1 MTMKKTSNHIMLGM
15 CAAGAPIKGSV
26 LRADDPLDACNVVW
40 DSPSKDHTGS
50 MPIGNGDIGANVWVD
65 TNGVLTLL
73 IGKTDAWN
81 GNCQLLKIGRLRVT
95 LTPNPFAAGRPFE
108 QTLRLRQGEI
118 GIRCGEGD
126 QAVELKIWVDANR
139 PAIRVEAD
147 GPAPFEARV
156 QLDPWRI
163 QRRQLE
169 GRELDSAYGLQGSPR
184 PVYVEPDTV
193 FEGHADRIVW
203 CHRNTHSIWEDNL
216 RLQGLEGFIGQSR
229 DPLIHRTFGAG
240 VEGDGL
246 VGADA
251 RTLVSARPAQRL
263 AMRVDVLTAQAARVE
278 EWTEALERLAANNRS
293 VDLEAAR
300 ASHHAWWNDFW
311 NRSWIRVT
319 AAAGA
324 SERAADDAEAVSRAY
339 ALQRWINACGG
350 RGAFPIKFNGSIFTV
365 DHDVAG
371 KGLDPDYRAWGGPY
385 WWQNTRLAYWPML
398 AAGDYD
404 LMRPL
409 FRMYRDMLPLSEY
422 RTRTWYGH
430 EGAFIGETVYFW
442 GMYNDNNYG
451 WRRENLPLHM
461 LDNAYIR
468 YEYTAAPE
476 LLALALDYA
485 DYTGDASFMADTLLP
500 LADALLPFWDQHYK
514 TDAQGKLVMQPAQA
528 LETIRNARNPT
539 PDVAGLQWGLDHLL
553 RLPEAVAGARRL
565 AFWKQLRDKIP
576 PIHIKVDEDGRRR
589 VMGHAS
595 DSEPPRSNVE
605 NPELYAVFPFRLYGV
620 GKPDI
625 DVGLATFEKRVNKMG
640 KGWTQDDIQA
650 AMLGL
655 TETAATYVSNRARAS
670 NPQSRFPA
678 FWGPNYD
685 WVPDQD
691 HGGVLMRAVQA
702 MLMQADHGKIV
713 LFPAW
718 PREWD
723 VAFKLH
729 GPRQTTVECVYRRGK
744 IESLKITPPE
754 RAAEVMQLE
763 PK

>member
-1 MTMKKTSNHIMLGM
+1 MEKTSRRIVLGM
-15 CAAGAPIKGSV
+15 CAAGAMIKGTD
-26 LRADDPLDACNVVW
+26 LHAADPLDACNVVW
-40 DSPSKDHTGS
+40 DSPSKDQNGS
-50 MPIGNGDIGANVWVD
+50 MPVGNGDIGANVWME

-81 GNCQLLKIGRLRVT
+81 ANCQLLKIGRLRVT
-95 LTPNPFAAGRPFE
+95 LSPNPFTPGRPFE

-126 QAVELKIWVDANR
+126 QAVELRIWVDANR
-139 PAIRVEAD
+139 PTIHVEAN
-147 GPAPFEARV
+147 GQTPFETRV

-184 PVYVEPDTV
+184 PVYMEPDTV
-193 FEGHADRIVW
+193 LEGHTNRVVW
-203 CHRNTHSIWEDNL
+203 CHRNEHSIWEDNL
-216 RLQGLEGFIGQSR
+216 RHQGLEGFIEQSR
-229 DPLIHRTFGAG
+229 DPLLHRTFGAC

-246 VGADA
+246 VGTDA
-251 RTLVSARPAQRL
+251 WTLVSARPAQRL
-263 AMRVDVLTAQAARVE
+263 AMRVDVLTAQTASVD
-278 EWTEALERLAANNRS
+278 EWTEALDRLAAESRA
-293 VDLEAAR
+293 VDLDAAR
-300 ASHHAWWNDFW
+300 AAHRAWWNDFW

-319 AAAGA
+319 AATGA
-324 SERAADDAEAVSRAY
+324 SERAAGDAEAVTRGY
-339 ALQRWINACGG
+339 TLQRWINACGG

-365 DHDVAG
+365 AHDVAG
-371 KGLDPDYRAWGGPY
+371 KGPDPDYRQWGGPY

-398 AAGDYD
+398 AAGDRD

-409 FRMYRDMLPLSEY
+409 FRMYLDMLPLAAY

-430 EGAFIGETVYFW
+430 EGAFLGETVYFW

-451 WRRENLPLHM
+451 WQREKLPLHM

-468 YEYTAAPE
+468 YEYTASPE

-485 DYTGDASFMADTLLP
+485 DYTGDTSFLPEVLLP

-514 TDAQGKLVMQPAQA
+514 TNAQGKLVMAPAQA
-528 LETIRNARNPT
+528 LETIRNASNPT
-539 PDVAGLQWGLDHLL
+539 PDVAGLQWVLDRLFE
-553 RLPEAVAGARRL
+553 LPESAAGAKRL

-576 PIHIKVDEDGRRR
+576 PIHTKVDEYGRRR

-595 DSEPPRSNVE
+595 DVEPARSNVE
-605 NPELYAVFPFRLYGV
+605 NPELYTVFPFRLYGV

-625 DVGLATFEKRVNKMG
+625 ETGLATFDKRVNKG
-640 KGWTQDDIQA
+640 CNGWFQDDIQA

-655 TETAATYVSNRARAS
+655 TQTAAEFVAKRARAV
-670 NPQSRFPA
+670 NPQHRFPA
-678 FWGPNYD
+678 FWGPNFD

-702 MLMQADHGKIV
+702 MLLQADHGKIV

-718 PREWD
+718 PKDWD

-729 GPRQTTVECVYRRGK
+729 APQQTTVECVYRQGK
-744 IESLKITPPE
+744 IESLKIAPPE
-754 RAAEVMQLE
+754 RAKDVIQLE